1 MTGIAMKLE
10 TPESIRTL
18 QRKLYRK
25 AKQEPGYR
33 FYALYDKVCRADI
46 LEFAYRLVRA
56 NKGSPGIDG
65 QSFEAIEAGEG
76 VAAFLAE
83 LEEALRNKTYKPSPV
98 KRVLIPKAKG
108 GKRPLGIPT
117 VRDRVAQM
125 AVKLVIEPIFEAD
138 FCDSSYGFRPKRS
151 AHDAVDAV
159 AAALQTGH
167 TEVIDADIAKC
178 FDTIPHAKLLA
189 TVAERISDG
198 GILHLIKLW
207 LKAPVVEEGEDGK
220 KRNVGGGK
228 ANRQGTPQGG
238 VISPLLANLYLHLM
252 DRIWKK
258 YALDVK
264 LGARMVRY
272 ADDFVVLCRKGTKRA
287 MEVIQCILTRLGLIL
302 SPTKT
307 RELDSRRESFQFLGF
322 EIGIKKSIRSGK
334 PYTHVEPSK
343 EALKGIRQRIT
354 YLTRREMTCV
364 PLKAMMEIVNQ
375 TLQGWVGYFHYRNCS
390 SALSKV
396 RWHVEERVR
405 TQLRKRHKIRHRMTG
420 YTRFS
425 RQKLYNQYG
434 LYKVPTTAGWT
445 TVHAVR

>member
-125 AVKLVIEPIFEAD
+125 AVKLVIEPIFEAN

-178 FDTIPHAKLLA
+178 FDTISHAKLLA

-390 SALSKV
+390 GALSKV

>member
-1 MTGIAMKLE
+1 MKLE
-10 TPESIRTL
+10 TPENIRKL

-46 LEFAYRLVRA
+46 LEFAYSLVRA

-65 QSFEAIEAGEG
+65 QSFEAIDAEEG
-76 VAAFLAE
+76 VAAFLAK
-83 LEEALRNKTYKPSPV
+83 LEEALRNKTYKPDPV
-98 KRVLIPKAKG
+98 RRVMIPKADG

-117 VRDRVAQM
+117 IRDRVAQM

-138 FCDSSYGFRPKRS
+138 FCESSYGFRPKRS

-159 AAALQTGH
+159 VAALQTGH
-167 TEVIDADIAKC
+167 TEVIDADIAKY

-198 GILHLIKLW
+198 GILRLIKLW
-207 LKAPVVEEGEDGK
+207 LKAPVVEEGDDGK

-258 YALDVK
+258 YKLDIK

-272 ADDFVVLCRKGTKRA
+272 ADDFVVLCRKGTGKP
-287 MEVIQCILTRLGLIL
+287 MEVIQRVLNRLGLKL

-307 RELDSRRESFQFLGF
+307 REMDSRKDRFQFLGF
-322 EIGIKKSIRSGK
+322 DIGMRKNVRTGKSY
-334 PYTHVEPSK
+334 PHVEPSQK
-343 EALKGIRQRIT
+343 ALGAIRQRIA

-364 PLKAMMEIVNQ
+364 PLEAMLKKVNQ

-390 SALSKV
+390 KV
-396 RWHVEERVR
+396 LGKLRWHVEERMC
-405 TQLRKRHKIRHRMTG
+405 TQMRKRHKIRQRMVG
-420 YTRFS
+420 RARFS
-425 RQKLYNQYG
+425 SRVLYEKYG
-434 LYKVPTTAGWT
+434 LYKLPTTAGWT
-445 TVHAVR
+445 TVHALR